1 MRRMKSEET
10 RRAEFETAAGGMYV
24 RLRQWRAAHPE
35 ASFDEIGE
43 QVRQERKALM
53 AQLLGE
59 LAVQPEEAGVGQE
72 VCAGCG
78 QAMRPKGKRKRGVSH
93 LEGEVRLAREY
104 LYCEECQ
111 RGFFPPGRQV
121 GIGGARVEP
130 ADG

>member
-1 MRRMKSEET
+1 MSRRKSEAS
-10 RRAEFETAAGGMYV
+10 RRAGFGVAAEGMYV
-24 RLRQWRAAHPE
+24 RLRQWRAAHPQ

-59 LAVQPEEAGVGQE
+59 LAAQLEESEVEGE

-78 QAMRPKGKRKRGVSH
+78 QAMRPKGKRVRGVSH
-93 LEGEVRLAREY
+93 GEGEVRLVREY
-104 LYCEECQ
+104 YHCDECQ

-121 GIGGARVEP
+121 GAGEAPVEST
-130 ADG
+130 DG